1 MMECVQE
8 DPTNPQPCSP
18 EDRAKYPGGQM
29 PAAPVPA
36 GGSPDEAAPLPDTGC
51 NPDFEDCSDAGK
63 K

>member
-29 PAAPVPA
+29 PAPPVPA
-36 GGSPDEAAPLPDTGC
+36 GGATDENAPVPDIGC